1 MCLVTRA
8 SSNYVA
14 FCSARHPHS
23 DFADQFPNA
32 KVTGTDI
39 SPIQPYWTP
48 PNLQFE
54 IDDAT
59 LEWTYRPGTFDYV
72 HMRYLLGAIID
83 WNELFRQAHR
93 SLKPGGW
100 LESYEASVVEDS
112 DDGSVEPGSPMD
124 QWGKL
129 FHEAGRKTGR
139 SFRVYEDNLQKK
151 AMEAV
156 GFVDI
161 HVWEFKVRQLS
172 GPSVELPRRC
182 AQFPHRLLSKE
193 TNGRLA

>member
-1 MCLVTRA
+1 MAIRT
-8 SSNYVA
+8 SSNTII
-14 FCSARHPHS
+14 HDLPS

-83 WNELFRQAHR
+83 WNELFRQAYR
-93 SLKPGGW
+93 SLRPGGW
-100 LESYEASVVEDS
+100 LESYEAAVTQES
-112 DDGSVEPGSPMD
+112 DDGSVEEGSAMD

-139 SFRVYEDNLQKK
+139 SFRVYEDRLQKK
-151 AMEAV
+151 AMEAA

-161 HVWEFKVRQLS
+161 QVWEFKVRTFDQVS
-172 GPSVELPRRC
+172 RRV
-182 AQFPHRLLSKE
+182 AAGSMAE
-193 TNGRLA
+193 GRALYDVYD